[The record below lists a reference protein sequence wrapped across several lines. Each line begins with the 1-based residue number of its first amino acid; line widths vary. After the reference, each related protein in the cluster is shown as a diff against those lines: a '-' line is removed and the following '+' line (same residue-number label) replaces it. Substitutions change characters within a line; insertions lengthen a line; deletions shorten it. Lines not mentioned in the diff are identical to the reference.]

1 MELNPADSRISV
13 TLDTTSNSSVL
24 TVTGLQRNESGN
36 YVCQFT
42 NVVSSSVASIQVT
55 VQGTN
60 PLVSSLSAVTM
71 PCAKVLSHSTSY
83 TQHKQKNNKSANR
96 VVCQGAIRSDRG
108 CVWVA
113 SLPVPPSSL
122 TPSASLPVS
131 PSSLTPSA
139 SLQPHSQCL
148 PPASLPVSPSSFL
161 SLAVSKG
168 GVSDTRLEGETGNE
182 ASV

>member
-42 NVVSSSVASIQVT
+42 NVVGSSVASIQVT

-83 TQHKQKNNKSANR
+83 TQHKQKNNESANR

-122 TPSASLPVS
+122 T
-131 PSSLTPSA
+131 TSA

-148 PPASLPVSPSSFL
+148 PPASLPVSPSSL
-161 SLAVSKG
+161 TPSASL
-168 GVSDTRLEGETGNE
+168 
-182 ASV
+182 